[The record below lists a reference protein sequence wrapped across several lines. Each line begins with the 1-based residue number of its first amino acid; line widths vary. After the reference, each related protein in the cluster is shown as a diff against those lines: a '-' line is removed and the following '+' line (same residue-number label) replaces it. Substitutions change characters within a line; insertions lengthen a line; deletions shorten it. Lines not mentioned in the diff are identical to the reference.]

1 MDPRPILQYLL
12 RQLHVRNTS
21 EIIVLRE
28 IIGQMAGIQQL
39 SNVTSYQVEGLGG
52 GISLQSSVF
61 EVIDDKREE
70 SQQSGKQLVDSLCN
84 LDIVCEMFIA
94 ICQMHGSFIHTI
106 PDDLA
111 HQKFLAYRYDDLTH
125 ILYQYI
131 EMINHFME
139 PEQFRQTV
147 IPIAELC
154 MSYGVKPSWA
164 FGLWRANLG
173 EEIRKFD
180 QSKLKDSTPSTDQQ
194 NEDIEMADANEKSPE
209 QNDNEV
215 SVPCENQKQ
224 YPRGTSNR

>member
-28 IIGQMAGIQQL
+28 IISQMAGIQQL
-39 SNVTSYQVEGLGG
+39 SNVTSHQVEGLGG

-70 SQQSGKQLVDSLCN
+70 RQQSGKQLVDSLLN
-84 LDIVCEMFIA
+84 LDIICEMFIA

-131 EMINHFME
+131 EMIHHFME

-154 MSYGVKPSWA
+154 MSYGVRPSWA
-164 FGLWRANLG
+164 FGLWRNNLG

-194 NEDIEMADANEKSPE
+194 NEDIEMTDANEKVTV
-209 QNDNEV
+209 QNETEV
-215 SVPCENQKQ
+215 SDSLIAC
-224 YPRGTSNR
+224 YYST